1 MTCMTSLQVLIL
13 YGSHFLM
20 VCCHSNNLLVL
31 VVCWGYIGVCWCV
44 CLCLL
49 SVRLIQLVLHELLSE
64 ELLTWTGLNHDRVVL
79 RNVFGCWDS
88 RVALASESWI
98 VDLQRVKVK
107 SLMSTLIVWQDDVF
121 WNWANNLL
129 LLLVIFQLFSIC
141 RIFARDI
148 LLLVWLKRLQFDG
161 LLILTFLLLLGVCF
175 QLLTRRGSLNLLG
188 IKKLSKRSKNVE
200 LWNEVL
206 II

>member
-1 MTCMTSLQVLIL
+1 MTCMTSFQKLIL
-13 YGSHFLM
+13 LQGSYFVVLY
-20 VCCHSNNLLVL
+20 CHIYDLLVL
-31 VVCWGYIGVCWCV
+31 IIGDHIRWCV

-49 SVRLIQLVLHELLSE
+49 SISLIQLVLHELLSE

-98 VDLQRVKVK
+98 VDWQRVKVK

-175 QLLTRRGSLNLLG
+175 QLLTRRGCL
-188 IKKLSKRSKNVE
+188 K
-200 LWNEVL
+200 
-206 II
+206 IIWLDVHF